1 MNIKVLLKFV
11 VASWVVYEIANM
23 SYQMG
28 KGRLLKIM
36 KENDITPTEM
46 LDAVESPAKVSIR
59 ERMNVRIIEF
69 IAKL

>member
-1 MNIKVLLKFV
+1 MNIKNLLKSV
-11 VASWVVYEIANM
+11 VAIWVLYEIANA

-36 KENDITPTEM
+36 KKYDITPTEM
-46 LDAVESPAKVSIR
+46 LDAIESPTKVSIR
-59 ERMNVRIIEF
+59 ERMNVKIIEF

>member
-1 MNIKVLLKFV
+1 MNIKILLKSV
-11 VASWVVYEIANM
+11 VAIWVLYEIANA

-36 KENDITPTEM
+36 KKYDITPTEM

-59 ERMNVRIIEF
+59 ERMNVKIIEF

>member
-1 MNIKVLLKFV
+1 MNIKNLLKSV
-11 VASWVVYEIANM
+11 VAIWVLYEIANA

-36 KENDITPTEM
+36 KKYDITPTEM

-59 ERMNVRIIEF
+59 ERMNIKIIEF